1 MLTILVAD
9 NHDLAREGFKSVL
22 QELDPQISILGANCI
37 GAVLQQL
44 PANPDID
51 IVLLDLGLP
60 DTEQFSGLLQIKE
73 TAPDTPVAILSALDD
88 QESVHAALVA
98 GADGY
103 IPKTSSKKVMLHAI
117 RLILA
122 GEIYLPSIL
131 LQGNQLANSAANVTN
146 LPQRRDPATG
156 LTRRQAQVLE
166 LIEKGL
172 SNKEIARQIF
182 CTEGTVK
189 AHVTAILK
197 TFGVSSRA
205 KAVIAAKAC

>member
-1 MLTILVAD
+1 MLKVLVAD
-9 NHDLAREGFKSVL
+9 DHDLVREGVNTAL
-22 QELDPQISILGANCI
+22 EELDPQISILGANCI
-37 GAVLQQL
+37 AAVLQQL

-51 IVLLDLGLP
+51 IILLDLGLP
-60 DTEQFSGLLQIKE
+60 DAEQFSGLLQIKE
-73 TAPDTPVAILSALDD
+73 TAPDIPVAILSALND
-88 QESVHAALVA
+88 QESVHGALAA

-131 LQGNQLANSAANVTN
+131 LQSNQRISSTATITN
-146 LPQRRDPATG
+146 LPQRRDAATG
-156 LTRRQAQVLE
+156 LTRRQIQVLD

>member
-9 NHDLAREGFKSVL
+9 NHDLVREGFKSAL

-73 TAPDTPVAILSALDD
+73 TAPDTPVAIFSALDD
-88 QESVHAALVA
+88 QESVHAALIA

-103 IPKTSSKKVMLHAI
+103 IPKTSSKMVILQAI

-131 LQGNQLANSAANVTN
+131 LQDSRQANSAANVTN
-146 LPQRRDPATG
+146 LPQRRDAATG

>member
-1 MLTILVAD
+1 MLKILVAD
-9 NHDLAREGFKSVL
+9 DHDLVREGVNTAL
-22 QELDPQISILGANCI
+22 AELDPQISILGANCI
-37 GAVLQQL
+37 AAVLQLL
-44 PANPDID
+44 PTHPDID

-60 DTEQFSGLLQIKE
+60 DCEQFSGLLQIRE
-73 TAPDTPVAILSALDD
+73 AAPDIPVAILSALDD
-88 QESVHAALVA
+88 QVSVHAALAA

-103 IPKTSSKKVMLHAI
+103 IPKTSNKKVILQAI
-117 RLILA
+117 CLILA

-131 LQGNQLANSAANVTN
+131 LQGNQRTGSAASVTH
-146 LPQRRDPATG
+146 LPQRRDAVTG
-156 LTRRQAQVLE
+156 LTRRQIQVLE

>member
-9 NHDLAREGFKSVL
+9 NHDLVREGFKSAL

-73 TAPDTPVAILSALDD
+73 TAPDTPVAIFSALDD
-88 QESVHAALVA
+88 QESVHAALIA

-103 IPKTSSKKVMLHAI
+103 IPKTSNKMVILQAI

-131 LQGNQLANSAANVTN
+131 LQDSQQANSAAVSN
-146 LPQRRDPATG
+146 LPLGRDTATG
-156 LTRRQAQVLE
+156 LTRRQVQVLE

-189 AHVTAILK
+189 VHVTAILK

>member
-9 NHDLAREGFKSVL
+9 NHDLVREGFKSAL

-73 TAPDTPVAILSALDD
+73 TAPDTPVAIFSALDD
-88 QESVHAALVA
+88 QESVHAALIA

-103 IPKTSSKKVMLHAI
+103 IPKTSSKMVILQAI

-131 LQGNQLANSAANVTN
+131 LQDSQQANSAAATN
-146 LPQRRDPATG
+146 LPLGRDTATG
-156 LTRRQAQVLE
+156 LTRRQVQVLE

>member
-9 NHDLAREGFKSVL
+9 DHDLVREGVKSSL
-22 QELDPQISILGANCI
+22 QELAPPITILGANCI
-37 GAVLQQL
+37 AAVLQQL
-44 PANPDID
+44 PANPNID

-60 DTEQFSGLLQIKE
+60 DAEQFSGLLQIKE
-73 TAPDTPVAILSALDD
+73 IAPDTPVAILSSLAD
-88 QESVHAALVA
+88 QESVHAALAA

-103 IPKTSSKKVMLHAI
+103 IPKTSSKKAMLQAI
-117 RLILA
+117 QLILA

-131 LQGNQLANSAANVTN
+131 LQGSQDARSTANVTN
-146 LPQRRDPATG
+146 LPQRRDGATG
-156 LTRRQAQVLE
+156 LTKRQVEVLE

-172 SNKEIARQIF
+172 SNKEIARLIF

-197 TFGVSSRA
+197 TLGVNSRA

>member
-1 MLTILVAD
+1 MLKILVAD
-9 NHDLAREGFKSVL
+9 DHDLVREGVSSAL
-22 QELDPQISILGANCI
+22 AQLDPQITVLNANCI
-37 GAVLQQL
+37 AAVLAQL

-51 IVLLDLGLP
+51 IILLDIGLP
-60 DTEQFSGLLQIKE
+60 DAEQFSGLLQIKQA
-73 TAPDTPVAILSALDD
+73 APDIPVAILSALDD
-88 QESVHAALVA
+88 QESVHGALSA

-103 IPKTSSKKVMLHAI
+103 IPKTSSKQVMLQAI
-117 RLILA
+117 QLMLA

-131 LQGNQLANSAANVTN
+131 LRDKKTLDLTSHVSDIS
-146 LPQRRDPATG
+146 PRRDTATG
-156 LTRRQAQVLE
+156 LTKRQIQVLE

-197 TFGVSSRA
+197 TFGVNSRA